1 MDMAMPALGL
11 LPSLRLI
18 NWLFGFISRGGEWG
32 QGFHNSLSAPRTPNP
47 YKMETARTQLT

>member
-18 NWLFGFISRGGEWG
+18 NWLFGFISEGE
-32 QGFHNSLSAPRTPNP
+32 
-47 YKMETARTQLT
+47 E